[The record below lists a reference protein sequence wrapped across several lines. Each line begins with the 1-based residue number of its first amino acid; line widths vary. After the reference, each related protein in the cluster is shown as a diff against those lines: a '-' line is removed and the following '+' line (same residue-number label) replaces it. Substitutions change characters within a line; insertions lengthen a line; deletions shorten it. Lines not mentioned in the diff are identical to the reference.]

1 MTSAERARTTAYS
14 PDIRWRM
21 VWLRISLEMSIKSI
35 AKRLQVGV
43 ATVYRIL
50 SRFESTGDVRPTT
63 RTTRYRKLDE
73 LHDLY
78 VIGLVAENPGLYLEE
93 MCQKML
99 PMLLCQLPR
108 CAGYCTGMVSLERR

>member
-1 MTSAERARTTAYS
+1 
-14 PDIRWRM
+14 M

-35 AKRLQVGV
+35 ARRLQVSV

-50 SRFESTGDVRPTT
+50 SRFESTGDVQPTT

-78 VIGLVAENPGLYLEE
+78 VIGLGLGLVVENPAALFE
-93 MCQKML
+93 
-99 PMLLCQLPR
+99 R
-108 CAGYCTGMVSLERR
+108 NVSEDL